1 MKKKIWKSA
10 LFAMAGI
17 GLMAGSA
24 MAITLPPLTG
34 SYEWTSI
41 DYWTLADLSDGQAA
55 FQLTWENPGAVFESS
70 FGIYALTAD
79 GKAVGATHE
88 IFAYSAEP
96 TAAPGTSAS
105 VWFKMVDGS
114 WKISDSENGT
124 YTEFGS
130 IFGFYS
136 DVYANEDAIADF
148 RWYSDTQFNSEQAKH
163 FFIAYDK
170 INYGT
175 EIYLEDYPGG
185 VNPVDLLV
193 TSSDLIPAPEPA
205 IMLLFGS
212 GLAGLAAMARRP
224 RKSKD

>member
-1 MKKKIWKSA
+1 
-10 LFAMAGI
+10 
-17 GLMAGSA
+17 
-24 MAITLPPLTG
+24 
-34 SYEWTSI
+34 
-41 DYWTLADLSDGQAA
+41 
-55 FQLTWENPGAVFESS
+55 
-70 FGIYALTAD
+70 
-79 GKAVGATHE
+79 
-88 IFAYSAEP
+88 
-96 TAAPGTSAS
+96 
-105 VWFKMVDGS
+105 VDGD
-114 WKISDSENGT
+114 WQISDSENGT

-193 TSSDLIPAPEPA
+193 SSSDLIPAPEPA

-224 RKSKD
+224 KKSKD